1 MESELCIITYVIL
14 HSRKLIIPIYI
25 HLQNPHPSLTSAP
38 LCRRRPACQRLVN
51 CPSTIPARRR
61 PRAPPPWT
69 TKHFATLDCC
79 RPPPNGGDRVTIAW
93 PRRTV
98 RRIESSGWSSFRPCR
113 RRRRRPGRWRPSTWM
128 MADRHRASW
137 VGADVGPVRWWDAAG
152 AGAGW
157 ASAADGG
164 AGVAADCPFCCS
176 SGALS
181 SVIRALRI

>member
-1 MESELCIITYVIL
+1 
-14 HSRKLIIPIYI
+14 
-25 HLQNPHPSLTSAP
+25 
-38 LCRRRPACQRLVN
+38 
-51 CPSTIPARRR
+51 
-61 PRAPPPWT
+61 
-69 TKHFATLDCC
+69 
-79 RPPPNGGDRVTIAW
+79 
-93 PRRTV
+93 
-98 RRIESSGWSSFRPCR
+98 
-113 RRRRRPGRWRPSTWM
+113 M

-137 VGADVGPVRWWDAAG
+137 VGADGGPVRWWDAAG